1 MTQRI
6 SVFGTAR
13 SREGDADYEEARL
26 MGRLLAEAGYEVC
39 TGGYRGAMEAVSRG
53 AHEAGGHVVG
63 ITVEPWSGW
72 LTPNQYLKEEIATA
86 NLFNRL
92 ERLVD
97 CSVLVAM
104 HGGAGTLAEVALA
117 WNLMQL
123 GDIQARALVLVG
135 PAWRQLLDTFAD
147 TLIVNEQDMALLH
160 YAETPAAVMAML
172 PTLLETP
179 PQQGYRSNY
188 PLIRG

>member
-1 MTQRI
+1 MSQRI

-13 SREGDADYEEARL
+13 SVEGDPDYEEARL

-39 TGGYRGAMEAVSRG
+39 TGGYRGAMEAASRG

-72 LTPNQYLKEEIATA
+72 LTPNSYLKEEIATA
-86 NLFNRL
+86 NLYNRL
-92 ERLVD
+92 ERLIDSAALIAV
-97 CSVLVAM
+97 

-123 GDIQARALVLVG
+123 GDIKARALILVG
-135 PAWRQLLDTFAD
+135 PSWRRLAEAFAAD
-147 TLIVNEQDMALLH
+147 LIINEQDLALLH
-160 YAETPAAVMAML
+160 VVDTPADAIALL
-172 PTLLETP
+172 PQLLESEPHT
-179 PQQGYRSNY
+179 GYRGGGSY
-188 PLIRG
+188 IRG